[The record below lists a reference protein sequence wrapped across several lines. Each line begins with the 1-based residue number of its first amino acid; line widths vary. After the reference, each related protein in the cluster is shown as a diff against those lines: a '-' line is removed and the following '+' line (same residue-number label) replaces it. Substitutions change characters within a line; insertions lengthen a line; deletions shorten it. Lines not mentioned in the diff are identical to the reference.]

1 MSFVEAI
8 ANVAIGYLV
17 ALMVQII
24 VFPLFGL
31 KVGFGDNLAI
41 GGLFTIASVTRSYML
56 RRLFEAIRVS
66 TWWRRNGR
74 EISGTLR

>member
-8 ANVAIGYLV
+8 ANVVIGYGVAVATNWLV
-17 ALMVQII
+17 L
-24 VFPLFGL
+24 PLFGFP
-31 KVGFGDNLAI
+31 VSMGDSATI
-41 GGLFTIASVTRSYML
+41 GGLFTIASITRSYML

>member
-1 MSFVEAI
+1 M
-8 ANVAIGYLV
+8 
-17 ALMVQII
+17 
-24 VFPLFGL
+24 
-31 KVGFGDNLAI
+31 GDSATI
-41 GGLFTIASVTRSYML
+41 GGLFTIASITRSYML